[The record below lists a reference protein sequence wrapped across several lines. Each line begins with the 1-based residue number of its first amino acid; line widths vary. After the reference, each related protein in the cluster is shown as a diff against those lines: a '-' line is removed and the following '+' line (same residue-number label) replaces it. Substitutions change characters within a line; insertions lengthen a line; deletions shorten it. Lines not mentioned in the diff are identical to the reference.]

1 MTTIRDIANSI
12 EKLAPLNYA
21 EGFDNVGLLVG
32 DYKTEVTGVLVTLDT
47 LENVVDEAIEKNCNL
62 IVSFHPIVFSGL
74 KKINGSNYVERV
86 VIKAIKSNIAIYTM
100 HTALDNSFNGVN
112 AKICDVLGLSNKH
125 ILIPQKNTIK
135 KLLTYVPIENAD
147 RLRKAM
153 FAKGAG
159 KIGKYDNCSFNV
171 AGFGTYRGGEDSNP
185 TIGTKG
191 VLHTEKEI
199 IIGVIF
205 EKHLEGAILKAMFD
219 NHPYEEVA
227 YEITTIENKHQQIGM
242 GMIGEF
248 ENEMKETDFLNF
260 VKKTL
265 HTDCIRHSKLSGKK
279 IKKVAVLGGSGSFAI
294 EDAKRAGADAFIS
307 ADFKY
312 HEFYKAENQL
322 LITDVGHYE
331 SEQFTKNLLVDYLT
345 EKFTNFAIILSDK
358 ITNPIYYI

>member
-1 MTTIRDIANSI
+1 MVTIKEITTSI
-12 EKLAPLNYA
+12 EELSPLNYA
-21 EGFDNVGLLVG
+21 ESFDNVGLIVG
-32 DYKTEVTGVLVTLDT
+32 DNKTIVSGVLVTLDT
-47 LENVVDEAIEKNCNL
+47 LENVVDEAIEKSCNL
-62 IVSFHPIVFSGL
+62 IISFHPIVFSGL
-74 KKINGSNYVERV
+74 KKINGNNYVERV
-86 VIKAIKSNIAIYTM
+86 VIKAIKNDIAIYSM
-100 HTALDNSFNGVN
+100 HTALDNSINGVN
-112 AKICDVLGLSNKH
+112 AKICDVLGLKNKH
-125 ILIPQKNTIK
+125 ILIPQKHTIK
-135 KLLTYVPIENAD
+135 KLLTYVPIENAE

-171 AGFGTYRGGEDSNP
+171 EGFGTYRGGENSNP

-205 EKHLEGAILKAMFD
+205 EKHLESSILKAMFD

-242 GMIGEF
+242 GMVAEF
-248 ENEMKETDFLNF
+248 DEAMNEIEFLNF
-260 VKKTL
+260 VKQTL
-265 HTDCIRHSKLSGKK
+265 NTNCIRHSKLTGKQ

-294 EDAKRAGADAFIS
+294 ENAKMARADAFIS

-331 SEQFTKNLLVDYLT
+331 SEQFTKNLLVDYLK

>member
-1 MTTIRDIANSI
+1 MITIKNITKSI
-12 EKLAPLNYA
+12 EELAPLNYA
-21 EGFDNVGLLVG
+21 EDFDNVGLLVG
-32 DYKTEVTGVLVTLDT
+32 DYDTEVTGVLVTLDT
-47 LENVVDEAIEKNCNL
+47 LEHIVEEAIEKKCNL

-74 KKINGSNYVERV
+74 KKINGSNYVEKV
-86 VIKAIKSNIAIYTM
+86 IIKAIKNNIAIYAI

-112 AKICDVLGLSNKH
+112 ARLCDMLGLTNKQ

-135 KLLTYVPIENAD
+135 KLLTYVPIENAE

-171 AGFGTYRGGEDSNP
+171 EGFGTYRGGKDSNP
-185 TIGTKG
+185 AIGIKG

-205 EKHLEGAILKAMFD
+205 ERHLENVILKAMFD

-227 YEITTIENKHQQIGM
+227 YEVTTIENKHQQIGM
-242 GMIGEF
+242 GMIAEF
-248 ENEMKETDFLNF
+248 EQEMQEIDFLRY

-265 HTDCIRHSKLSGKK
+265 NTNCIRHSELTGKT
-279 IKKVAVLGGSGSFAI
+279 IKKVAVLGGAGSFAT
-294 EDAKRAGADAFIS
+294 ENAKLAGADAFIS
-307 ADFKY
+307 SDFKY
-312 HEFYKAENQL
+312 HEFYKAENQI

-345 EKFTNFAIILSDK
+345 EKFSNFAIVLSNK
-358 ITNPIYYI
+358 NTNPIYYI

>member
-1 MTTIRDIANSI
+1 MATIKDITNSI
-12 EKLAPLNYA
+12 EQLAPLNYA

-32 DYKTEVTGVLVTLDT
+32 EYTTEVTGVLVTLDT
-47 LENVVDEAIEKNCNL
+47 LENVVDEAIEKKCNL

-86 VIKAIKSNIAIYTM
+86 IIKAIKNDIAIYAM
-100 HTALDNSFNGVN
+100 HTALDNSINGVN
-112 AKICDVLGLSNKH
+112 AKICDVLGLKNRH

-135 KLLTYVPIENAD
+135 KLLTYVPIENAE

-159 KIGKYDNCSFNV
+159 KIGKYDSCSFNV
-171 AGFGTYRGGEDSNP
+171 EGFGTYRGGKDSNP

-191 VLHTEKEI
+191 VLHSEKEI

-205 EKHLEGAILKAMFD
+205 EKHLESSILKAMFD

-242 GMIGEF
+242 GMIAEF
-248 ENEMKETDFLNF
+248 EEGMEEMEFLSF

-265 HTDCIRHSKLSGKK
+265 NTNCIRHSKLTGKL

-294 EDAKRAGADAFIS
+294 ENAKNQGADAFIS

-312 HEFYKAENQL
+312 HEFYKAENQI